1 MPMTATLGWP
11 FLWAMLRKRA
21 LTLPGVPPEYFMAR
35 RLGAAGASGEVSYH
49 PAFAQE

>member
-1 MPMTATLGWP
+1 MKISELARRCG
-11 FLWAMLRKRA
+11 FVASGA
-21 LTLPGVPPEYFMAR
+21 LSLPGVSPEYFMAR